1 MFGCMVKAGIEFQSS
16 LPSQGA
22 TCCNLIKHIT
32 HTDFNPRSPH
42 RERLI
47 VFTFDVFV
55 TIFQSTLPSQGA
67 TEIDRYPASA
77 GTISIH
83 APLTGSDPEQLRSR
97 HIHKIFQSTLPSQG
111 ATVHNLG
118 YEFMFVFQSTLPSQG
133 ATSYRVRRKNNTRIS
148 IHAPLTGS
156 DYICGQHGYTWIIS
170 IHAPLTGSDAG
181 SDASVVQWEISIHAP
196 HTGSDRRHTAT
207 STSYRHFNPRSP
219 HRERLM

>member
-1 MFGCMVKAGIEFQSS
+1 MCSIFQSTLPSQGATFTINKRSSACLIFQSTLPSQGATGTLVSIRTTKTFQSSLPSRGATTCRRELLVCLIFQSS

-111 ATVHNLG
+111 ATSLHSPHFRPWCNFNPRSPHRERRRNRCILQG
-118 YEFMFVFQSTLPSQG
+118 Y
-133 ATSYRVRRKNNTRIS
+133 RN
-148 IHAPLTGS
+148 
-156 DYICGQHGYTWIIS
+156 IS
-170 IHAPLTGSDAG
+170 IHAPLTGSDAIG
-181 SDASVVQWEISIHAP
+181 
-196 HTGSDRRHTAT
+196 
-207 STSYRHFNPRSP
+207 
-219 HRERLM
+219 